1 MLHNHSEAGQATHFE
16 SVFACAKRA
25 GYWDDSRVR
34 INHVGFR
41 VVLGVQEELMAA
53 QTNVGMAGCIKYA
66 DLSHYIQVTQDFSVH
81 HFHSPPEFPRPRV
94 HLL

>member
-1 MLHNHSEAGQATHFE
+1 MADVRCCACSTTILRLARPPATHFE

-66 DLSHYIQVTQDFSVH
+66 DLSHY
-81 HFHSPPEFPRPRV
+81 R
-94 HLL
+94 